1 MKKLSKTSFQILCV
15 TMNQCDFSKIEEMN
29 IHSNVVFAN
38 QCNKTSYEEINF
50 DGNTAKMISTMT
62 RGVGINRNLG
72 LCYADADI
80 CLLADDDVRYYDDVE
95 TIVLKEFED
104 NPQAD
109 VFIFHLDTDSKER
122 NLEKYSVTRKI
133 HIWDRHPWG
142 AVRIAFRLDRIREK
156 NIWFSTLFGG
166 GATFP
171 CGEDSIWIEQAI
183 KSGLRFY
190 VSSKTIGLV
199 SCKESTW
206 FTGFD
211 EKRFFAAGAL
221 YAALYPNTTWLWKV
235 YFALRTYG
243 KGQLTF
249 IQKIRWIQNGIYGY
263 KHNISFD
270 EITKNGIYSK

>member
-1 MKKLSKTSFQILCV
+1 MGRFQILCV
-15 TMNQCDFSKIEEMN
+15 TMNQTDFSKIEEMN
-29 IHSNVVFAN
+29 IQSDVVFAN
-38 QCNKTSYEEINF
+38 QTSDAEYREFCFN
-50 DGNTAKMISTMT
+50 GKTAKMISTNT
-62 RGVGINRNLG
+62 RGVGINRNLA
-72 LCYADADI
+72 LMYADSDI
-80 CLLADDDVRYYDDVE
+80 CLLADDDIEYYNGLEDK
-95 TIVLKEFED
+95 VLSEFD
-104 NPQAD
+104 RCPDAD
-109 VFIFHLDTDSKER
+109 VIIFHLDTDVKER
-122 NLEKYSVTRKI
+122 ELVKYSKTRAVRKY
-133 HIWDRHPWG
+133 DRKPWG
-142 AVRIAFRLDRIREK
+142 AVRIAFRLESVRRA
-156 NIWFSTLFGG
+156 NVWFSTMFGG
-166 GATFP
+166 GAKFP
-171 CGEDSIWIEQAI
+171 CGEDSVWIEETLRR
-183 KSGLRFY
+183 GLKYY
-190 VSSKTIGLV
+190 VSKETIGFV

>member
-1 MKKLSKTSFQILCV
+1 
-15 TMNQCDFSKIEEMN
+15 MNQCDFSKIEEMN

-199 SCKESTW
+199 SCQESSW

-211 EKRFFAAGAL
+211 EKRFFAIGAL
-221 YAALYPNTTWLWKV
+221 YSVLYKHTFKIWSL
-235 YFALRTYG
+235 YFIVRTS
-243 KGQLTF
+243 KLSNLSMRE
-249 IQKIRWIQNGIYGY
+249 KMRWIEKGRNAFKQ
-263 KHNISFD
+263 KRSFEEIKD
-270 EITKNGIYSK
+270 E